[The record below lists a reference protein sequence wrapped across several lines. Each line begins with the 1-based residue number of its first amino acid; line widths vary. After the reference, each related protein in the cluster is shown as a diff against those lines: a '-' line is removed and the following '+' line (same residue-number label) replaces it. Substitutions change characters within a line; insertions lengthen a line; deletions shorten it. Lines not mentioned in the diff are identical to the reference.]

1 MIDGFDDVLSKEV
14 LVGVT
19 LYFGVAYLAAGPI
32 SERIATRDH
41 LPGCIEHKGRTAQ
54 TVQDEGEQLARE
66 LYGGVM
72 KQLPGPL
79 GELLSGAADA
89 AKSVRERQ
97 MQERAKAVA
106 ASAPDEC
113 RCRMAVALSETRT
126 EWALYVGTLKLYR
139 TPAVDNF
146 GRVMSENR
154 IAQSCERRT

>member
-1 MIDGFDDVLSKEV
+1 MIQGLEDVLSKE
-14 LVGVT
+14 LFLGVA

-41 LPGCIEHKGRTAQ
+41 LPACIEHKGRTAQ

-79 GELLSGAADA
+79 GELLLGAADA
-89 AKSVRERQ
+89 AKTVRDRQ
-97 MQERAKAVA
+97 TQERAKAVA

-113 RCRMAVALSETRT
+113 RCRMAVALAETRT
-126 EWALYVGTLKLYR
+126 DWALYVGTLKLYR
-139 TPAVDNF
+139 TPAVENF
-146 GRVMSENR
+146 GSTMSANQ
-154 IAQSCERRT
+154 IVQSCERRS